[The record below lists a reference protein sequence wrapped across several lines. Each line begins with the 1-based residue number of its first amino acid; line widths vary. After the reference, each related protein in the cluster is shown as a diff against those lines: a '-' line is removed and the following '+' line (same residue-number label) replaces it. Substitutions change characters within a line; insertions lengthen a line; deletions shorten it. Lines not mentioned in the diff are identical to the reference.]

1 MSDDRPYLIG
11 RDAGQRGQPNRQGH
25 RQRNTGQT
33 VERQQVVGRDRT
45 IVVAEDR
52 SSPMA
57 TSRRRSA
64 LAEAW
69 VSGAVVMSFLAAL
82 GL

>member
-1 MSDDRPYLIG
+1 MKTMAI
-11 RDAGQRGQPNRQGH
+11 
-25 RQRNTGQT
+25 
-33 VERQQVVGRDRT
+33 
-45 IVVAEDR
+45 AEDR

-64 LAEAW
+64 LEKAW
-69 VSGAVVMSFLAAL
+69 MDGALVMSLPAAL